1 MLKSLVRCE
10 SVTHF
15 VILIAILYAA
25 QLFDLLKK
33 KQQNANNCD
42 YPLSVYGLLC
52 TGRRY
57 FCLSLAFES
66 SSTSKPLL
74 LYHGIERVRVLP
86 MNSTDTANDN
96 GHFEGKEVN
105 EDDIERV
112 LATFMTC
119 LCGEIETI

>member
-1 MLKSLVRCE
+1 M
-10 SVTHF
+10 
-15 VILIAILYAA
+15 LIAILYSA
-25 QLFDLLKK
+25 QLYDLLQK
-33 KQQNANNCD
+33 KQQHANNCD

-52 TGRRY
+52 TGQRY

-74 LYHGIERVRVLP
+74 LYHGTERVRVLP
-86 MNSTDTANDN
+86 TNSTDTVNDN
-96 GHFEGKEVN
+96 GLLQGKEVN

-119 LCGEIETI
+119 LCGEIETV